1 MDVFITSI
9 KSQHQECLGV
19 KKGQHSTIIVL
30 IKLQT
35 YLFPEKKKRSLFFV
49 SWFKIEPYNDWHV
62 SWQEG
67 GGSLEVFFMIP
78 GRGCPMKSYL
88 ADRQSPDRI
97 YKVQPTQGYNNSTY
111 VTIEDMLFI
120 MATITATSLRLAHLK
135 AHCIFKFLGRRIWA
149 HLGSLWVI
157 LCPI

>member
-1 MDVFITSI
+1 
-9 KSQHQECLGV
+9 
-19 KKGQHSTIIVL
+19 
-30 IKLQT
+30 
-35 YLFPEKKKRSLFFV
+35 
-49 SWFKIEPYNDWHV
+49 
-62 SWQEG
+62 
-67 GGSLEVFFMIP
+67 MIP

-135 AHCIFKFLGRRIWA
+135 ASHFIFKFLGRRIWA
-149 HLGSLWVI
+149 HLGSL
-157 LCPI
+157 